1 MEEFECLENG
11 VVLPNQSLL
20 KKLNPIIDDGLLRVG
35 GRISSSD
42 LSQREKHPLIIP
54 RKNHI
59 ATLLVRH
66 YHSQVA
72 HQGRL
77 LTDGA
82 IRAAGF
88 WIIGSKHLI
97 SSIIHN
103 CVICRKLRG
112 RLQTQRTANL
122 PADRL
127 STEPPFTNVGIDV
140 FGPWS
145 VVTRRTRGGSADSK
159 RWAVIFVCLS
169 VRAVHIELIES
180 MSTSSFINA
189 LQRFFSIRGPA
200 KLLRSDRGTNFVG
213 ACKELKI
220 NMNDSGINAYLKDTG
235 CTWIFNPPHA
245 SHMGGSWERL
255 IGVAR
260 RILDGMLI
268 QKSTRLTHEI
278 LVTLMAEV
286 MAIINA
292 RPLVPVSTDPDSPEI
307 LTPVLLLTQKRN
319 SRSSRG
325 RF

>member
-1 MEEFECLENG
+1 MQQETFMEEFECLENG
-11 VVLPNQSLL
+11 VVLPNQSLN
-20 KKLNPIIDDGLLRVG
+20 KKLNPVIDDGLLRVG

-42 LSQREKHPLIIP
+42 LSQREKNPFIIP
-54 RKNHI
+54 RKHHI

-72 HQGRL
+72 HKGRHF
-77 LTDGA
+77 TDGA

-88 WIIGSKHLI
+88 WIIGSKHLV

-112 RLQTQRTANL
+112 RLQTQRMANL

-159 RWAVIFVCLS
+159 CWAVIFVCLS

-189 LQRFFSIRGPA
+189 LMTIFLYPRPCKTTSI
-200 KLLRSDRGTNFVG
+200 
-213 ACKELKI
+213 
-220 NMNDSGINAYLKDTG
+220 
-235 CTWIFNPPHA
+235 
-245 SHMGGSWERL
+245 
-255 IGVAR
+255 
-260 RILDGMLI
+260 
-268 QKSTRLTHEI
+268 
-278 LVTLMAEV
+278 
-286 MAIINA
+286 
-292 RPLVPVSTDPDSPEI
+292 
-307 LTPVLLLTQKRN
+307 
-319 SRSSRG
+319 
-325 RF
+325 